1 MVPGKTTVV
10 NLRIDRYDVY
20 IGRGSLFG
28 NPIPLRYKQQRGS
41 TLTKFQEYFYKRLT
55 LDQNFK
61 SEVQK
66 LKGLRLGCFCKP
78 QPCHGDIIAEYL
90 NKEIES

>member
-1 MVPGKTTVV
+1 MTPDKTTVV

-28 NPIPLRYKQQRGS
+28 NPIRLRSKQNRGS
-41 TLTKFQEYFYKRLT
+41 TLAKFQDYFYKRLT
-55 LDQNFK
+55 LDKNFK
-61 SEVQK
+61 NEVMK

-90 NKEIES
+90 NKEIKS